1 MSAPPLIFLNDRVII
16 FNINTYSVSQPS
28 STMTTTALLTKVF
41 KPSLLSGFW
50 TQTTWAI
57 LRTVVGIMMIHNGL
71 DKLGDIQSFSQA
83 YVEVIGLP
91 FPIFFSY
98 LAAFTEVIS
107 APLLAIGL
115 LSRFAAFGLFGTM
128 CVAMYHHILV
138 AGLNLPYLELSA
150 IYAAC
155 FLFFTVNGAGLFST
169 DALIV
174 NWLDANALSSQAKQ
188 LMRLEKAYQASG
200 VEQESSSKVK

>member
-1 MSAPPLIFLNDRVII
+1 MSKSL
-16 FNINTYSVSQPS
+16 
-28 STMTTTALLTKVF
+28 LLTNLF
-41 KPSLLSGFW
+41 KPNISPNLWS
-50 TQTTWAI
+50 QSAWAI
-57 LRTVVGIMMIHNGL
+57 LRTVVGIVMIHNGL
-71 DKLGDIQSFSQA
+71 DKLANIESFAQA

-98 LAAFTEVIS
+98 VAAFTELVG

-115 LSRFAAFGLFGTM
+115 LTRPAALGLFFTM

-138 AGLNLPYLELSA
+138 AGFNIPYLELSA

-169 DALIV
+169 DALIA
-174 NWLDANALSSQAKQ
+174 NWLDATALSEQAKRIM
-188 LMRLEKAYQASG
+188 LLERSYQAAG
-200 VEQESSSKVK
+200 ADQELERIS